1 MEGTGLN
8 RTARELRI
16 DPSWLSRRLSLR
28 KDPVVFP
35 ALEAGR
41 LSFRQA
47 SELLHAPA
55 AVRRTLLD
63 RALRERASGEV
74 IRKWAYDA
82 REEVKRGQQ
91 DVAAGVATEITES
104 PRLTVGERIDRM
116 VAELK
121 AVQDQLASEDVSHLQ
136 ELVRTATEL
145 LNGVRPSSGESR
157 ATTKRPSLESA

>member
-1 MEGTGLN
+1 
-8 RTARELRI
+8 
-16 DPSWLSRRLSLR
+16 LSLR

-63 RALRERASGEV
+63 RALRERASGEA

-82 REEVKRGQQ
+82 RAEVKRGQQ
-91 DVAAGVATEITES
+91 DVAAGVATGITES
-104 PRLTVGERIDRM
+104 PRLTTGERIDRM
-116 VAELK
+116 VAEWK
-121 AVQDQLASEDVSHLQ
+121 AVRD
-136 ELVRTATEL
+136 R
-145 LNGVRPSSGESR
+145 G
-157 ATTKRPSLESA
+157 